1 MAKSSLV
8 SQIVMFTKSRDNDA
22 LLINILSRN
31 FSKLLV
37 VDNITTISTELKE
50 MSPKVIFVSSET
62 MQETLGVYYEA
73 LNLAQGGKVCEHCVV
88 AVISRHDEKDAYE
101 AYCSGIID
109 DYLVARPLYELHR
122 PVLIC
127 RHLMKKVGIDDISK
141 PKVNFLEYKQK
152 YSDAVKEII
161 NKGIERK
168 SRMKKDF
175 EASLVQIDKAL
186 DAAAERIQSHQT
198 VKLDMDML
206 RKTLSAIKS
215 DEIRPELLKIQ
226 NKAIQL
232 LEQVVIEAQNS
243 FSPENMLYSDET
255 VLPELSTNNSNISTG
270 QAAKGISSP
279 QVAPS
284 TSPVSTINENI
295 EHNKPTAEHKVAIPK
310 VLVIEDDEIS
320 LHLTQVLL
328 NKYQLEFD
336 CAATGRRAFAC
347 LNSRQYDLVLMDI
360 TLPDTNGLYI
370 LDQIRNSPN
379 LNKTTPIIMLTG
391 NKNKN
396 TVRLAIEA
404 GAKGYII
411 RPLHQTSVMKLFE
424 KYQLPLLSHSE

>member
-8 SQIVMFTKSRDNDA
+8 SHIIMFTKSKDNDA
-22 LLINILSRN
+22 LLLNILSRN
-31 FSKLLV
+31 FSNLLV
-37 VDNITTISTELKE
+37 VDNIKAISTELKE
-50 MSPKVIFVSSET
+50 MSPKVIFVSCET

-73 LNLAQGGKVCEHCVV
+73 LDSVNNNKMCEHSVV

-122 PVLIC
+122 PVVIC
-127 RHLMKKVGIDDISK
+127 RHLMKKVGIKDNSK
-141 PKVNFLEYKQK
+141 PKIDFLEYKK
-152 YSDAVKEII
+152 NYSDAVKDII
-161 NKGIERK
+161 SKGIERK
-168 SRMKKDF
+168 SGMKKDF
-175 EASLVQIDKAL
+175 EASLAQIDKAL
-186 DAAAERIQSHQT
+186 DAAADRIQSHQT

-206 RKTLSAIKS
+206 RRTLSSIKS

-226 NKAIQL
+226 DKAIQL
-232 LEQVVIEAQNS
+232 LEQVVSESQHA
-243 FSPENMLYSDET
+243 FSPESMLYSDET
-255 VLPELSTNNSNISTG
+255 VLPVINKSTG
-270 QAAKGISSP
+270 SGAPVSSSQKTAKSTIAQANPANTKSN
-279 QVAPS
+279 A
-284 TSPVSTINENI
+284 SPVKKKLE
-295 EHNKPTAEHKVAIPK
+295 IPK
-310 VLVIEDDEIS
+310 VLVIEDDVIS

-328 NKYQLEFD
+328 NKYKLEFD
-336 CAATGRRAFAC
+336 SAETGRQAFAC

-360 TLPDTNGLYI
+360 TLPDTNGLYV

-379 LNKTTPIIMLTG
+379 LNKATPVIMLTG

-411 RPLHQTSVMKLFE
+411 KPLHQTSVIKLFE